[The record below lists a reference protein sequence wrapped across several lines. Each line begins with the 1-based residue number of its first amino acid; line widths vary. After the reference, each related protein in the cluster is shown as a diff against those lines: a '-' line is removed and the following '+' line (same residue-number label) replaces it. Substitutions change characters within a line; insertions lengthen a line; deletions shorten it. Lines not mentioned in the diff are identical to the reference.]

1 MNIMFF
7 LKPKAEV
14 NYLHDYNTVIKG
26 LERMKSHNFSAIPV
40 IDKEGRYVGTVTQ
53 GDFLWKIVEYGSVR
67 NVASENVLV
76 KEIIDKDRNQPLT
89 TQASVEDVL
98 RMAMD
103 QNFVPVVDDRN
114 MFIGIVTRRDILG
127 YFKEFTPHEAECLVR
142 FFIF

>member
-1 MNIMFF
+1 
-7 LKPKAEV
+7 
-14 NYLHDYNTVIKG
+14 
-26 LERMKSHNFSAIPV
+26 MKSHNFSAIPV

-127 YFKEFTPHEAECLVR
+127 YFKDINGML
-142 FFIF
+142 